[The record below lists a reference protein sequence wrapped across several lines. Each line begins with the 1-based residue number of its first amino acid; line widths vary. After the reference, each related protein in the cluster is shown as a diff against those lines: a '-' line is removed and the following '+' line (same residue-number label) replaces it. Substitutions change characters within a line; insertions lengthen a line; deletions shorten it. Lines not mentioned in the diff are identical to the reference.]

1 MQIFIALCSIV
12 AVFAGLNEDK
22 AAWIEWQ
29 GEYQKSYSAT
39 EEADRF
45 QIFRNNLRYYERK
58 TANDTAVYGADPW
71 SDLTPKEFKAM
82 MFPDGCARMPGDCLQ
97 ATPPM
102 DPEEVAT
109 ILREHGSEINW
120 VEKGAVTSVKN
131 QGQYGSCWSFGAT
144 GIMEG
149 INVVQGKNKLIAVSE
164 QELIDCSSCGGY
176 VGCCLTKYYVAK
188 TDGIADTEQS
198 YPYKGRSGTCKASS
212 ATKSNAH
219 VSARSCPANGAN
231 NDQEALVAQLIKQGP
246 FGYLLDASCLSGYH
260 SGVIS
265 NCPKKAGDIDH
276 ATLAVG
282 AGTEGGVDYFLVKN
296 SWGTSFGIK
305 GYYKMKR
312 STNPPQGGV
321 PGGVF
326 GTF

>member
-1 MQIFIALCSIV
+1 M
-12 AVFAGLNEDK
+12 AGLSEDK
-22 AAWIEWQ
+22 IAWAEWQ
-29 GEYQKSYSAT
+29 QTHKKAYSSVD
-39 EEADRF
+39 EEVDRF
-45 QIFRNNLRYYERK
+45 NIFRNNLRYYERK
-58 TANDTAVYGADPW
+58 TANDTAVYGVDPW
-71 SDLTPKEFKAM
+71 SDLTMEEFLSQQA
-82 MFPDGCARMPGDCLQ
+82 GCARAPLDCLQ
-97 ATPPM
+97 STPPM
-102 DPEEVAT
+102 DKEEVAS

-120 VEKGAVTSVKN
+120 VEKGAVTAVKN
-131 QGQYGSCWSFGAT
+131 QGQYGTCWSFGAT

-149 INVVQGKNKLIAVSE
+149 INVVQGKHKLVAVSE

-198 YPYKGRSGTCKASS
+198 YPYKGRSSSCRSSS

-219 VSARSCPANGAN
+219 VSQRQCPPNGADG
-231 NDQEALVAQLIKQGP
+231 DQENLVASLIKLGP
-246 FGYLLDASCLSGYH
+246 FGYLLDASCLSGYK

-296 SWGTSFGIK
+296 SWGTSFGLK

-312 STNPPQGGV
+312 GTNPPQGGV

-326 GTF
+326 GLF

>member
-1 MQIFIALCSIV
+1 M
-12 AVFAGLNEDK
+12 AGLSEDK
-22 AAWIEWQ
+22 IAWAEWQ
-29 GEYQKSYSAT
+29 QTNKKAYSSVD
-39 EEADRF
+39 EEVDRF
-45 QIFRNNLRYYERK
+45 NIFRNNLRYYERK
-58 TANDTAVYGADPW
+58 TANDTAVYGVDPW
-71 SDLTPKEFKAM
+71 SDLTMEEFLAQQA
-82 MFPDGCARMPGDCLQ
+82 GCARMPLDCLQ
-97 ATPPM
+97 STPPM
-102 DPEEVAT
+102 DKEEVAS

-120 VEKGAVTSVKN
+120 VEKGAVTAVKN
-131 QGQYGSCWSFGAT
+131 QGQYGSCWAFGAT

-149 INVVQGKNKLIAVSE
+149 INVVQGTHKLVAVSE

-176 VGCCLTKYYVAK
+176 VGCCLTKYYVAETK
-188 TDGIADTEQS
+188 GIADTEQS
-198 YPYKGRSGTCKASS
+198 YPYKGRSSSCRRSS
-212 ATKSNAH
+212 ATESNAH
-219 VSARSCPANGAN
+219 VSQRQCPPNGAGG
-231 NDQEALVAQLIKQGP
+231 DQENLVASLIKLGP

-296 SWGTSFGIK
+296 SWGTSFGLK

-312 STNPPQGGV
+312 GTNPPQGGV

-326 GTF
+326 GLF

>member
-1 MQIFIALCSIV
+1 MRIFLIACSTV
-12 AVFAGLNEDK
+12 AVLAGLNEDK
-22 AAWIEWQ
+22 LAWVEWQ
-29 GEYQKSYSAT
+29 ETHEKSYSSVE

-45 QIFRNNLRYYERK
+45 NIFRNNLRYYERK
-58 TANDTAVYGADPW
+58 TANDTAVYGVDPW
-71 SDLTPKEFKAM
+71 SDLTMEEFLAQQA
-82 MFPDGCARMPGDCLQ
+82 GCAKMPGDCLQ
-97 ATPPM
+97 SAPM
-102 DPEEVAT
+102 DPEEVAS

-120 VEKGAVTSVKN
+120 VEKGAVTAVKN
-131 QGQYGSCWSFGAT
+131 QGQYGSCWSFGAS

-149 INVVQGKNKLIAVSE
+149 INVVQGKNKLESVSE

-176 VGCCLTKYYVAK
+176 VGCCLTKYYVAE
-188 TDGIADTEQS
+188 TNGIATSEQS
-198 YPYKGRSGTCKASS
+198 YPYKGRSSS
-212 ATKSNAH
+212 CQRSKATKTKAH
-219 VSARSCPANGAN
+219 VSTRLCPANGAGG
-231 NDQEALVAQLIKQGP
+231 DQEGLVAQLIKLGP

-296 SWGTSFGIK
+296 SWGTSFGLK

-312 STNPPQGGV
+312 GTNPPQGGV